1 MNNETD
7 IRRLKSMLRG
17 LDKCIEKNG
26 LSKNIELLQK
36 KILMKIQLLLNGEK
50 VSIEN
55 SEILNYK

>member
-1 MNNETD
+1 MNNERN

-26 LSKNIELLQK
+26 LSKNIELLQE

-50 VSIEN
+50 VDIKPSSMIN
-55 SEILNYK
+55 S

>member
-1 MNNETD
+1 MNNERD

-50 VSIEN
+50 VDIKPSSMIN
-55 SEILNYK
+55 S

>member
-1 MNNETD
+1 MNNERD

-36 KILMKIQLLLNGEK
+36 KILMKIQLLLSGEK

>member
-1 MNNETD
+1 MNNERD
-7 IRRLKSMLRG
+7 IRSLKSMLRG

-36 KILMKIQLLLNGEK
+36 KILMKIQLLLSGEK